1 MMNNEEPAATADVR
15 RTRRLITLLGGGTV
29 LLAAGFGLMPW
40 LVTRPRPAPD
50 VQLTLLDGTQPRL
63 ADLRG
68 RVVLMSFWSTT
79 CAPCMEEMPTLIE
92 FHRRNAPRGLMTI
105 AVAMKHD
112 RPDMVLGMSQ
122 RRQFPFDVAL
132 DVQGETARAFFNTAV
147 TPTKYLIDPQG
158 QVVRTHV
165 GRTDFAD
172 LQARIDGLLRGHG

>member
-1 MMNNEEPAATADVR
+1 MNNEKPAAPDDVR

-50 VQLTLLDGTQPRL
+50 VQLTLLNGTQPRV

-68 RVVLMSFWSTT
+68 RVVLVSFWSTT

-92 FHRRNAPRGLMTI
+92 FHRRNAPRGLMTV

-132 DVQGETARAFFNTAV
+132 DVQGEVAQAFFNTEV

-172 LQARIDGLLRGHG
+172 LQQRIDALLGAQG

>member
-1 MMNNEEPAATADVR
+1 MEYDASTAPDDVR
-15 RTRRLITLLGGGTV
+15 RTRRLIALLGGSAA
-29 LLAAGFGLMPW
+29 LLAAGFAVMPW
-40 LVTRPRPAPD
+40 FVTRPRPAPD
-50 VQLTLLDGTQPRL
+50 VQLTLLDGSQPRV
-63 ADLRG
+63 AEMRG

-132 DVQGETARAFFNTAV
+132 DVQGETAKAFFNTAV